1 MNYKKSM
8 NGSFLAN
15 SHLMWK
21 KNKYS
26 FFHKPSKKD
35 DIPLVLPKLNI
46 NNSEIARTE
55 SIKFLGVLLD
65 ENLSWKTHIKY
76 IENKI
81 SKNIGILFKARPFLN
96 KKSLLSLYYSYIHS
110 YINYGSVSWGSTCR
124 TNLKKINS
132 QQKHALRIIF
142 NKSKF
147 EHTNELFKSSKI
159 LNVYKLNIF
168 NTAIFIHKIQEKST
182 PSKFLPKFRKPSHS
196 YPTPFSHLNYVK
208 PTPKLNKCKYGIS
221 YRRPFIWNNFISTT
235 NKEITDVA
243 KVKAA
248 TKSKLLS
255 LKNEISFF

>member
-1 MNYKKSM
+1 MNYKKSV
-8 NGSFLAN
+8 NGLFLTN

-21 KNKYS
+21 KQILV
-26 FFHKPSKKD
+26 FHKPSKKD

-110 YINYGSVSWGSTCR
+110 YVNYGSVSWGSTCR

-132 QQKHALRIIF
+132 QQKHALGIIF

-147 EHTNELFKSSKI
+147 EYTSELFKSSKI
-159 LNVYKLNIF
+159 LNVYKLNIIKF
-168 NTAIFIHKIQEKST
+168 WVTSCKTSKKI
-182 PSKFLPKFRKPSHS
+182 
-196 YPTPFSHLNYVK
+196 
-208 PTPKLNKCKYGIS
+208 
-221 YRRPFIWNNFISTT
+221 
-235 NKEITDVA
+235 
-243 KVKAA
+243 
-248 TKSKLLS
+248 
-255 LKNEISFF
+255 